1 MIGFEIT
8 RYDGAG
14 LQNMIESG
22 LQSATNI
29 LKNGLQSQMGLQS
42 VTDYKVIQYNSSNNF
57 KTVLRYVSSVFNEV
71 YKLYC

>member
-14 LQNMIESG
+14 LQNVIEFG

-42 VTDYKVIQYNSSNNF
+42 VTDYKAIQFNSSNNF
-57 KTVLRYVSSVFNEV
+57 KTALRYASSVFNEV

>member
-14 LQNMIESG
+14 LQNMIEFG

-29 LKNGLQSQMGLQS
+29 LKNRLQSQMGLQS
-42 VTDYKVIQYNSSNNF
+42 VTDYKVIQYNYSNNF
-57 KTVLRYVSSVFNEV
+57 KTVLRHLSSVFNEV

>member
-14 LQNMIESG
+14 LQNMIEFG

-29 LKNGLQSQMGLQS
+29 LKNRLQSQMGLQS
-42 VTDYKVIQYNSSNNF
+42 VTDYKVIQYNYSNNF
-57 KTVLRYVSSVFNEV
+57 KTVLRHLSSVFNSV